1 MKPMG
6 VIFSNIYDSSL
17 GELTSLRTVASL
29 PFGGRYRQIDFV
41 LSNMSNSGIYS
52 IGIITKYN
60 YRSLMDHLG
69 SCDDW
74 DLNRKNEGIVILPPF
89 ATGNTGVYNGKLEA
103 LHSALRFI
111 DNPLYDYVVVCDSTV
126 ICNIDFR
133 PAIYE
138 HVRSGC
144 DVTIIAKKEK
154 ETTGKKRPLILKTGR
169 KNRVTDLMIDAVSRP
184 DSYTGMGMF
193 IFSRK
198 MLVEALEETYS
209 KGLVHLE
216 RDYLQR
222 EFNKGKLTLSVYP
235 FDGVVLQN
243 QDVPSYFAN
252 NMALLRKDIRDGL
265 FKPDFPIYTKIRDE
279 APTYYGDGNEIT
291 DCLIA
296 DGCAMYGKVEK
307 SVIFRG
313 VSIEKGARVSSSV
326 IMQGTSI
333 GKDAVL
339 ENVILDKDV
348 TVRDGTVLIGTPEH
362 PVIVKKGATA

>member
-1 MKPMG
+1 M
-6 VIFSNIYDSSL
+6 
-17 GELTSLRTVASL
+17 
-29 PFGGRYRQIDFV
+29 
-41 LSNMSNSGIYS
+41 
-52 IGIITKYN
+52 
-60 YRSLMDHLG
+60 
-69 SCDDW
+69 
-74 DLNRKNEGIVILPPF
+74 
-89 ATGNTGVYNGKLEA
+89 
-103 LHSALRFI
+103 
-111 DNPLYDYVVVCDSTV
+111 
-126 ICNIDFR
+126 
-133 PAIYE
+133 
-138 HVRSGC
+138 
-144 DVTIIAKKEK
+144 
-154 ETTGKKRPLILKTGR
+154 
-169 KNRVTDLMIDAVSRP
+169 
-184 DSYTGMGMF
+184 
-193 IFSRK
+193 
-198 MLVEALEETYS
+198 
-209 KGLVHLE
+209 
-216 RDYLQR
+216 
-222 EFNKGKLTLSVYP
+222 
-235 FDGVVLQN
+235 VLQN